1 MKILE
6 IAGFLL
12 IAALWGGSF
21 LFMRIAAPIFGPVW
35 LIEIRVL
42 LAGLSLLPI
51 LIKLNLLKE
60 LRRYWKPLFIVGC
73 LNSAMPFS
81 LYAFASLSLPAGFTA
96 ILNATT
102 PLFGVIIA
110 LFWLKEKLTIYRI
123 IGLILGFFGVTLL
136 VGWQSVGGTL
146 SFVLAATAGISA
158 ALMYAIAAPFVKVN
172 LSGVPSL
179 VITTGSLLSG
189 AVFILPFLPFTL
201 PQNPITFQAILA
213 VISLALF
220 STSLAYILF
229 YRLIHKIGSTQA
241 LTVAYLVPIFAIIW
255 GAVFLQE
262 AITVS
267 MILSCGLILAGTAIA
282 NISHDNKS

>member
-1 MKILE
+1 MMKYLE

-12 IAALWGGSF
+12 LAALWGASF
-21 LFMRIAAPIFGPVW
+21 LFMRISAPVFGPVW

-51 LIKLNLLKE
+51 LIKLDLFKQM
-60 LRRYWKPLFIVGC
+60 RRHWKPLFIVGC
-73 LNSAMPFS
+73 INSAIPFS
-81 LYAFASLSLPAGFTA
+81 LYAFASLYLPAGFTA

-123 IGLILGFFGVTLL
+123 IGLILGFSGVIWL
-136 VGWQSVGGTL
+136 VGWQSTEGNLMILTAI
-146 SFVLAATAGISA
+146 FAGILA
-158 ALMYAIAAPFVKVN
+158 ALMYAIAAPFVKVK
-172 LSGVPSL
+172 LSGVPAL
-179 VITTGSLLSG
+179 VITTGSLLGG
-189 AVFILPFLPFTL
+189 AICLLPFLPFTL
-201 PQNPITFQAILA
+201 PQNPMTFKAIIA

-220 STSLAYILF
+220 STSLAYIIF
-229 YRLIHKIGSTQA
+229 YRLIHKVGSTRA
-241 LTVAYLVPIFAIIW
+241 LTVAYLVPIFAMIW

-262 AITVS
+262 AITIS

-282 NISHDNKS
+282 NISSN